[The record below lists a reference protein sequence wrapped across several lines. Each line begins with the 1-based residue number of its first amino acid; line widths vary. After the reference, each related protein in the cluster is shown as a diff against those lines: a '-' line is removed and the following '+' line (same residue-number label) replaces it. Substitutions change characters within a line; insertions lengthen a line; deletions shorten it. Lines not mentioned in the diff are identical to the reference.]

1 MTLAGR
7 MRRRT
12 RHALSLAVAVVWL
25 PAAAASAQPPA
36 VAVPESDAGDTVIT
50 IGVMTRA
57 EVWRYFQPPSGALSD
72 PDYTFYGARGMA
84 GVRHREG
91 RWRIGGGIQYVRVEP
106 LPQLAIGPGALGGG
120 GLYQF
125 HAQSTFSYQLYLREL
140 VLGAEVAPGLD
151 VTAGRLRLED
161 GGAAPASAAL
171 ADLRPRIEGRLLG
184 SFSWAL
190 YERAFDGLRVDVARP
205 AWHLHV
211 VAAQPTQGG
220 YEMSANLGLRGL
232 AVAGAALTMRHG
244 ARAETQAFA
253 YGYRDRREVSGR
265 PDNTGRVSRAADV
278 AIATVGASHL
288 ARWSTRAGDAD
299 LVLWAAAQTGRWYEL
314 DHLAWSAAAEA
325 GHRWTRAPWRPWVRA
340 GALVASG
347 DGDARD
353 NRHGTF
359 FPMLPSV
366 ERQSASTIYAPMN
379 LVDVFARVAASPH
392 ARVDAGVELHRVS
405 LASAEDMWYAGGGA
419 TMRRGTYF
427 GYSRR
432 PSGGATSLATV
443 VEGTL
448 DARIAGPWS
457 VRVYA
462 ASIAGGAVVRRSFA
476 GTRLRLLAVE
486 TAVRF

>member
-1 MTLAGR
+1 MERVALGRAAGLA
-7 MRRRT
+7 
-12 RHALSLAVAVVWL
+12 LAFVWL
-25 PAAAASAQPPA
+25 LAAETTAQPAPVHA
-36 VAVPESDAGDTVIT
+36 PESDAGDTVIT

-57 EVWRYFQPPSGALSD
+57 ELWRYFQPPPDALSD
-72 PDYTFYGARGMA
+72 PAYVLYGARGRV

-91 RWRIGGGIQYVRVEP
+91 RWRLAGGIQYVRVEP
-106 LPQLAIGPGALGGG
+106 LPQLAIGPGALGSG

-140 VLGAEVAPGLD
+140 ALGVEVAPGLE
-151 VTAGRLRLED
+151 VMAGRLRIED

-171 ADLRPRIEGRLLG
+171 ADLRPRVEGRLLG

-190 YERAFDGLRVDVARP
+190 YERAFDGVRVDVSRP
-205 AWHLHV
+205 SWHLHAM
-211 VAAQPTQGG
+211 AAQPTQGA

-232 AVAGAALTMRHG
+232 EVAGVALTTRHG
-244 ARAETQAFA
+244 TRAETQAFA
-253 YGYRDRREVSGR
+253 WGYRDRREVSGR

-288 ARWSTRAGDAD
+288 ARWSTRAGEMDV
-299 LVLWAAAQTGRWYEL
+299 VLWGAAQAGRWYEL
-314 DHLAWSAAAEA
+314 DHLAWSATAEA
-325 GHRWTRAPWRPWVRA
+325 GHRWPRAPWRPWVRA
-340 GALVASG
+340 GVLVASG

-353 NRHGTF
+353 DRHGTF

-366 ERQSASTIYAPMN
+366 ERQSASTVYAPMN
-379 LVDVFARVAASPH
+379 LVDVFARVAVSPH

-405 LASAEDMWYAGGGA
+405 LASADDAWYTGGGA

-448 DARIAGPWS
+448 DVRIAGPWS
-457 VRVYA
+457 ARVYA
-462 ASIAGGAVVRRSFA
+462 ASIAGGDVVRRSFA

-486 TAVRF
+486 TAIRF